1 MAIADVFDALV
12 SKRVYK
18 DAMTKDEAFDIIVRD
33 AGRHFDPDIVKA
45 LIEIKEDFINYS
57 NTKIN

>member
-1 MAIADVFDALV
+1 MAIGDVFDALV

-18 DAMTKDEAFDIIVRD
+18 DAISSEEAFEIIVRD

-45 LIEIKEDFINYS
+45 LIEIKDEFITYS
-57 NTKIN
+57 KEKIN